1 MSSYAKGIL
10 ITVMAVLVLSPDAV
24 LVRLAGLDLW
34 TLLFWRSLFASA
46 GFLLLTLATE
56 GRRTPAAY
64 AGMGRLAALLVCCYS
79 ATAVLFVASLVLTSA
94 ANALILLATA
104 PVFSAIYSR
113 LFLREP
119 IRFRTVAAIAGC
131 LVGIVILVG
140 GDLGSPSLWGD
151 LCGLLNAMTWGAA
164 ITVMRASPHTNWLP
178 AFSVAY
184 LPVILAS
191 ALVAPGL
198 AIPVTSLPYLLAMGF
213 IVYPGSFGL
222 LQLAP
227 RYLPAPE
234 IALILLLETV
244 IGPFL
249 VWLFVGEAPGAHAFW
264 GGGIV
269 LGVLVLH
276 SMAGEANGQTEPLG
290 PTAAPDPPRSAR
302 DSDRFRR

>member
-1 MSSYAKGIL
+1 MSSYAKGVS
-10 ITVMAVLVLSPDAV
+10 ITLMAVLVLSPDAV

-34 TLLFWRSLFASA
+34 TLLFWRSLFAAA
-46 GFLLLTLATE
+46 GFFLLTLAIE
-56 GRRTPAAY
+56 GRGTFAAY
-64 AGMGRLAALLVCCYS
+64 AGMGRLSALLVCLYG

-104 PVFSAIYSR
+104 PLFSAVYSR
-113 LFLREP
+113 LFLGEP
-119 IRFRTVAAIAGC
+119 IRLRTVAAIAGC
-131 LVGIVILVG
+131 LLGIVILVG
-140 GDLGSPSLWGD
+140 GDVGSPSLWGD
-151 LCGLLNAMTWGAA
+151 LCGLLNAMTWGGVL
-164 ITVMRASPHTNWLP
+164 TVMRASPRTSWTP

-191 ALVAPGL
+191 ALL
-198 AIPVTSLPYLLAMGF
+198 ASDLAMPTTSLPYVLAMGF
-213 IVYPGSFGL
+213 VVYPGSFAL

-249 VWLFVGEAPGAHAFW
+249 VWLFVGEAPGAHAYW
-264 GGGIV
+264 GGGVV

-276 SMAGEANGQTEPLG
+276 TLAGGQASRPPDLVGEGARQG
-290 PTAAPDPPRSAR
+290 PP
-302 DSDRFRR
+302 